1 MTRIPSE
8 DNLTGPHSNRTLMLA
23 AVLLLGSIGTGI
35 ASAQATESNADV
47 FNSDGVEIRYVDR
60 GSGEPVLLIHGFSSR
75 LEYWEAAGIA
85 GGLNAAGFRVIAYDA
100 RGHGNSGKPHD
111 PGQYGVEKDVEDVVR
126 LLDHLSIERA
136 HVVGYSRGSK
146 IASQFLARQPTRI
159 RSVVFGGWGV
169 GNPVETLS
177 QEDCLATAD
186 SLARGAFPTP
196 LVRALHPNGAPL
208 PSAEEQA
215 VLMKQLSALND
226 MKALA
231 AAFSSQCDE
240 TPVTATALL
249 ATEVPVLAIVGALDG
264 MAPSVEAMARE
275 MSDALDVV
283 VIADADHYTAV
294 LHPQFLARLVSF
306 LTDPR
311 HEPR

>member
-1 MTRIPSE
+1 MRLFFYS
-8 DNLTGPHSNRTLMLA
+8 TLLWYLFTVPA
-23 AVLLLGSIGTGI
+23 A
-35 ASAQATESNADV
+35 AQILSNADV
-47 FNSDGVEIRYVDR
+47 FDSDGVEIRYVDK

-75 LEYWEAAGIA
+75 LEYWEATGVTGA
-85 GGLNAAGFRVIAYDA
+85 LTAAGFRVIAYDA
-100 RGHGNSGKPHD
+100 RGHGNSSKPHD
-111 PGQYGVEKDVEDVVR
+111 LGQYGVEKDVEDAVR

-146 IASQFLARQPTRI
+146 IASQFLTRHPTRI

-186 SLARGAFPTP
+186 SLARSAFPTP
-196 LVRALHPNGAPL
+196 LVRALQPNGTPL

-231 AAFSSQCDE
+231 AAFGSQCDE
-240 TPVTATALL
+240 SPVTAAALL
-249 ATEVPVLAIVGALDG
+249 VTGVPVLAIVGALDG

-275 MSDALDVV
+275 MSDALEVV

-294 LHPQFLARLVSF
+294 QHPQFLARLVSF

-311 HEPR
+311 